1 MVGFVMKQISFRR
14 FSGYS
19 QSEIILMWSSYQSL
33 VFVIFILFFMFFHL
47 FVIEFIT
54 LFSQQIYSN
63 LKFRFYISICLLL
76 IADF

>member
-19 QSEIILMWSSYQSL
+19 QSEIILMWSSSQSL
-33 VFVIFILFFMFFHL
+33 VFVIVILFFMFFHL

-63 LKFRFYISICLLL
+63 LKFLFYISICSLL